1 MMLFTKAHIGFDTEN
16 RFKMKF
22 VSDKKTLLSLI
33 LPAASAASNKS
44 TLPALE
50 GLLFTLKDEV
60 LTVCGY
66 DLEKG
71 VRTTGTVVSIENGAV
86 IINAQ
91 KITSIIRNF
100 PDCDICI
107 ESDDRNMVRISG
119 GMSDFTIHGV
129 TAEAFPNLPQ
139 LGGENHFL
147 ISRPLMKDIINSTV
161 FAVAQSE
168 ARPILTGEL
177 FMIENRTLTC
187 VALDNF
193 RLAMREEKNCIFEND
208 NRFSFV
214 VPGKALT
221 DLAKLLDDSE
231 DPLRVEFT
239 AKYIIFKLDDV
250 VFFSRLLEGE
260 YLDYKRAL
268 PTQNR
273 IFATIDRADFIE
285 SAERASLLV
294 DEKLRTPLK
303 CRFEDNSLNISCNTQ
318 YGKVN
323 DNIRIKKEGD
333 DIEIGFNNRYLL
345 DALRA
350 CKDDKIIASMSTPLM
365 SMIIEPAEKDPDSN
379 YIYLV
384 LPCKLKD

>member
-1 MMLFTKAHIGFDTEN
+1 
-16 RFKMKF
+16 MKF

-50 GLLFTLKDEV
+50 GLLFKLEGETL
-60 LTVCGY
+60 TICGY

-71 VRTTGTVVSIENGAV
+71 VRTTGTVVPMESGSV

-91 KITSIIRNF
+91 KITSIVRNF

-107 ESDDRNMVRISG
+107 ESDDRNMVRITG

-129 TAEAFPNLPQ
+129 TAEAFPNLPI
-139 LGGENHFL
+139 LGGDNSFH

-177 FMIENRTLTC
+177 FMIEDRTLTV

-193 RLAMREEKNCIFEND
+193 RLAMRTEKNCVFD
-208 NRFSFV
+208 NGNSFSFV
-214 VPGKALT
+214 VPGKALS
-221 DLAKLLDDSE
+221 DLAKLLDDSDE
-231 DPLRVEFT
+231 PLRVEFT
-239 AKYIIFKLDDV
+239 AKYIIFKLGDT

-260 YLDYKRAL
+260 YLDYRRAL
-268 PTQNR
+268 PQSNK
-273 IFATIDRADFIE
+273 IFATINRSEFIE

-294 DEKLRTPLK
+294 DEKLRTPLR
-303 CRFEDNSLNISCNTQ
+303 CRFEDNILNISCSTQ
-318 YGKVN
+318 YGSVN
-323 DNIRIKKEGD
+323 DNLRIKKEGD

-350 CKDDKIIASMSTPLM
+350 CRDEKLVTSLSTPLM
-365 SMIIEPAEKDPDSN
+365 SMMIEPAEKDPNSS
-379 YIYLV
+379 YTYLV

>member
-1 MMLFTKAHIGFDTEN
+1 
-16 RFKMKF
+16 MKF

-33 LPAASAASNKS
+33 VPAATAASNKS

-50 GLLFTLKDEV
+50 GLLFKLNGET

-71 VRTTGTVVSIENGAV
+71 VRTIGTVVPMESGAV

-91 KITSIIRNF
+91 KITSIVRNF

-107 ESDDRNMVRISG
+107 ESDERNMVRISG

-129 TAEAFPNLPQ
+129 TAEAFPNLPE
-139 LGGENHFL
+139 LGGDNAFH

-168 ARPILTGEL
+168 ARPILTGML
-177 FMIENRTLTC
+177 FMIENRTLTV

-193 RLAMREEKNCIFEND
+193 RLAMREEKNCVFDND

-231 DPLRVEFT
+231 EPLRVEFT
-239 AKYIIFKLDDV
+239 AKYIIFKIDDT

-268 PTQNR
+268 PTSNR
-273 IFATIDRADFIE
+273 IFAKIDRLSFIE

-294 DEKLRTPLK
+294 DEKLRTPLR

-318 YGKVN
+318 YGTVN
-323 DNIRIKKEGD
+323 DNIRIQKEGD
-333 DIEIGFNNRYLL
+333 DIEIGFNNKYLL

-350 CKDDKIIASMSTPLM
+350 CKDEKIMASMSTPLM
-365 SMIIEPAEKDPDSN
+365 SMIIEPAEKDPNSS
-379 YIYLV
+379 YTYLV

>member
-1 MMLFTKAHIGFDTEN
+1 MPI
-16 RFKMKF
+16 KF

-33 LPAASAASNKS
+33 LPAATAASNKS

-50 GLLFTLKDEV
+50 GLLFTLKDDN

-71 VRTTGTVVSIENGAV
+71 VRTSGTVVPKEDGSI
-86 IINAQ
+86 IINAS
-91 KITSIIRNF
+91 KMVSIVRNF
-100 PDCDICI
+100 PDCDILV
-107 ESDDRNMVRISG
+107 EADDRNMVRISG
-119 GMSDFTIHGV
+119 GMSDFVIHGF
-129 TAEAFPNLPQ
+129 AHEAFPSLPE
-139 LGGENHFL
+139 LGGENSFD

-168 ARPILTGEL
+168 ARPILMGEL
-177 FMIENRTLTC
+177 FMIENRTLTV

-193 RLAMREEKNCIFEND
+193 RLALREEKNCVFNND

-214 VPGKALT
+214 VPGKALS
-221 DLAKLLDDSE
+221 DLARLLDDDE
-231 DPLRVEFT
+231 EPLRVEFT
-239 AKYIIFKLDDV
+239 AKYIIFKLGTT

-273 IFATIDRADFIE
+273 IFATIDRVSFVE

-294 DEKLRTPLK
+294 DEKLRTPLRCK
-303 CRFEDNSLNISCNTQ
+303 FEDGNLNISCNTQ
-318 YGKVN
+318 YGSVN
-323 DNIRIKKEGD
+323 DNLHIDKQGT

-350 CKDDKIIASMSTPLM
+350 CKDDTIKVSLSTPLM
-365 SMIIEPAEKDPDSN
+365 SMVIEPAEKDENSN

>member
-1 MMLFTKAHIGFDTEN
+1 
-16 RFKMKF
+16 MKF
-22 VSDKKTLLSLI
+22 ISDKKTLLSVI
-33 LPAASAASNKS
+33 LPAATAASNKS

-50 GLLFTLKDEV
+50 GLLFALNDDV

-71 VRTTGTVVSIENGAV
+71 VRTSCTVNPVSDGAV

-91 KITSIIRNF
+91 KITSIIKNF
-100 PDCDICI
+100 PECDIVI
-107 ESDDRNMVRISG
+107 ESDERFMVRISG

-129 TAEAFPNLPQ
+129 TPEAFPNLPS
-139 LGGENHFL
+139 LDGENYFN
-147 ISRPLMKDIINSTV
+147 ISRKLMKDIINSTV

-177 FMIENRTLTC
+177 FMIENRTLTV

-193 RLAMREEKNCIFEND
+193 RLALREEKNCVFNNENK
-208 NRFSFV
+208 FSFV
-214 VPGKALT
+214 VPGKAVS
-221 DLAKLLDDSE
+221 DLARLLDDSDE
-231 DPLRVEFT
+231 TLRVEFT

-268 PTQNR
+268 PTQNK
-273 IFATIDRADFIE
+273 IFATIDRAQFIE

-294 DEKLRTPLK
+294 DEKLRTPLR
-303 CRFEDNSLNISCNTQ
+303 CRFEDNNLNISCNTK
-318 YGKVN
+318 YGSVN
-323 DNIRIKKEGD
+323 DNMHIKKQGD

-350 CKDDKIIASMSTPLM
+350 CKDDTVKVSMSTPLM
-365 SMIIEPAEKDPDSN
+365 SMIVEPAEKDPDSN
-379 YIYLV
+379 YLYLV
-384 LPCKLKD
+384 LPVKLKD

>member
-1 MMLFTKAHIGFDTEN
+1 
-16 RFKMKF
+16 MKF
-22 VSDKKTLLSLI
+22 VADKKTLLQLI

-71 VRTTGTVVSIENGAV
+71 VRTKGTVMAMESGAV

-119 GMSDFTIHGV
+119 GMSDFSIHGV
-129 TAEAFPNLPQ
+129 TAEAFPNLPE
-139 LGGENHFL
+139 LGGDNSFN
-147 ISRPLMKDIINSTV
+147 ISRSLMKEIINSTV

-177 FMIENRTLTC
+177 FMIEDRTLTV

-193 RLAMREEKNCIFEND
+193 RLAMREEKNCVFDND

-214 VPGKALT
+214 VPGKALS
-221 DLAKLLDDSE
+221 DLAKLLDDDE
-231 DPLRVEFT
+231 EPLRVEFT
-239 AKYIIFKLDDV
+239 AKYIIFKLGET

-268 PTQNR
+268 PTANR
-273 IFATIDRADFIE
+273 IFATINRADFIE

-294 DEKLRTPLK
+294 DEKLRTPLR

-318 YGKVN
+318 YGSVN
-323 DNIRIKKEGD
+323 DNIKINKEGD
-333 DIEIGFNNRYLL
+333 DIEIGFNNKYLL

-350 CKDDKIIASMSTPLM
+350 CKDEKIKASMSTPLM
-365 SMIIEPAEKDPDSN
+365 SMIIEPAEKDPDSS
-379 YIYLV
+379 YTYLV

>member
-1 MMLFTKAHIGFDTEN
+1 
-16 RFKMKF
+16 MKF
-22 VSDKKTLLSLI
+22 VADKKTLLGLI
-33 LPAASAASNKS
+33 IPAAAAASNKS

-50 GLLFTLKDEV
+50 GLLFRLEGET

-71 VRTTGTVVSIENGAV
+71 VRTKGTVVPIESGAV

-91 KITSIIRNF
+91 KITSIVRNF

-107 ESDDRNMVRISG
+107 ESDNRNMVRITG

-129 TAEAFPNLPQ
+129 TAEAFPNLPT
-139 LGGENHFL
+139 LGGDNSFH
-147 ISRPLMKDIINSTV
+147 ISRPLMKEIINSTV

-177 FMIENRTLTC
+177 FMIEDRTLTV

-193 RLAMREEKNCIFEND
+193 RLAIRTEKNCVFDND

-214 VPGKALT
+214 VPGKALSE
-221 DLAKLLDDSE
+221 LAKLLDDSE
-231 DPLRVEFT
+231 SPLRVEFT
-239 AKYIIFKLDDV
+239 AKYIIFKLDDII
-250 VFFSRLLEGE
+250 FFSRLLEGE
-260 YLDYKRAL
+260 YLDYKKAL

-273 IFATIDRADFIE
+273 IFATIDRSAFIE
-285 SAERASLLV
+285 STERASLLV
-294 DEKLRTPLK
+294 DEKLRTPLRCK
-303 CRFEDNSLNISCNTQ
+303 FENNSLNISCSTQ
-318 YGKVN
+318 YGSVN
-323 DNIRIKKEGD
+323 DNIRIKKEGE

-350 CKDDKIIASMSTPLM
+350 CRDEKITASMSSPLM
-365 SMIIEPAEKDPDSN
+365 SMIIEPAEKDPDSS
-379 YIYLV
+379 YAYLV

>member
-1 MMLFTKAHIGFDTEN
+1 
-16 RFKMKF
+16 MKF
-22 VSDKKTLLSLI
+22 VADKKSLLSMI
-33 LPAASAASNKS
+33 LPAASAASNKT

-50 GLLFTLKDEV
+50 GLLFTLKGDT

-71 VRTTGTVVSIENGAV
+71 VRTMGTVVPMQEGAV

-107 ESDDRNMVRISG
+107 ESDERNMVRITG

-129 TAEAFPNLPQ
+129 TAEVYPGLPE
-139 LGGENHFL
+139 LGGDNAFN
-147 ISRPLMKDIINSTV
+147 ISRSLMKDIISSTV

-177 FMIENRTLTC
+177 FMIENRTLTV

-193 RLAMREEKNCIFEND
+193 RLAMREEKNCVFDND

-214 VPGKALT
+214 VPGRALT
-221 DLAKLLDDSE
+221 DLARLLDDSDE
-231 DPLRVEFT
+231 PLRVEFT
-239 AKYIIFKLDDV
+239 AKYIIFKLGDT

-260 YLDYKRAL
+260 YLDYRRAL
-268 PTQNR
+268 PTQNK
-273 IFATIDRADFIE
+273 IFATINRSEFIE

-294 DEKLRTPLK
+294 DEKLRTPLR

-318 YGKVN
+318 YGSVN

-345 DALRA
+345 DALKA
-350 CKDDKIIASMSTPLM
+350 CKDEKIVASLSTPLM
-365 SMIIEPAEKDPDSN
+365 SMMIEPAEKDGNSN
-379 YIYLV
+379 YTYLV

>member
-1 MMLFTKAHIGFDTEN
+1 
-16 RFKMKF
+16 MKF
-22 VSDKKTLLSLI
+22 ISDKKTLLSLI

-50 GLLFTLKDEV
+50 GLLFTLKGET
-60 LTVCGY
+60 LTICGY

-71 VRTTGTVVSIENGAV
+71 VRTMGTVVAIEEGAV
-86 IINAQ
+86 IINAH
-91 KITSIIRNF
+91 KITSIVRNF

-107 ESDDRNMVRISG
+107 ESDDRNMVHISG
-119 GMSDFTIHGV
+119 GMSDFSIHGV
-129 TAEAFPNLPQ
+129 TAEAFPNLPS
-139 LGGENHFL
+139 LGGDNAFH

-177 FMIENRTLTC
+177 FMIENRTLTV

-193 RLAMREEKNCIFEND
+193 RLAMREEKNCVFDND

-214 VPGKALT
+214 VPGKSLN
-221 DLAKLLDDSE
+221 DLARLLDDSE
-231 DPLRVEFT
+231 EPLRVEFT
-239 AKYIIFKLDDV
+239 AKYIIFKLDNII
-250 VFFSRLLEGE
+250 FFSRLLEGE

-268 PTQNR
+268 PTMNR
-273 IFATIDRADFIE
+273 IFATIDRSDFIE

-294 DEKLRTPLK
+294 DEKLRTPLRCK
-303 CRFEDNSLNISCNTQ
+303 FEDNKLNISCTTQ
-318 YGKVN
+318 YGSVN
-323 DNIRIKKEGD
+323 DNIMIEKEGD

-350 CKDDKIIASMSTPLM
+350 CKDDKIVASMSTPLM
-365 SMIIEPAEKDPDSN
+365 SMIIEPAEKDENSS
-379 YIYLV
+379 YTYLV

>member
-1 MMLFTKAHIGFDTEN
+1 
-16 RFKMKF
+16 MKF
-22 VSDKKTLLSLI
+22 IADKKTLLSLI
-33 LPAASAASNKS
+33 LPAATAASNKT

-50 GLLFTLKDEV
+50 GLLFTLKDDV

-71 VRTTGTVVSIENGAV
+71 VRTMGNVTPMQEGSV

-91 KITSIIRNF
+91 KITSIVRNF

-107 ESDDRNMVRISG
+107 ESDDRNMVRITG
-119 GMSDFTIHGV
+119 GTSDFSIHGV
-129 TAEAFPNLPQ
+129 TAEVFPGLPE
-139 LGGENHFL
+139 LGGDNAFE
-147 ISRPLMKDIINSTV
+147 ISRSLMKDIISSTV

-177 FMIENRTLTC
+177 FMIENRTLTV

-193 RLAMREEKNCIFEND
+193 RLAMREEKNCVFKND

-214 VPGKALT
+214 VPGKALN
-221 DLAKLLDDSE
+221 DLSKLLDDSDE
-231 DPLRVEFT
+231 PLRVEFT
-239 AKYIIFKLDDV
+239 AKYIIFKIDNT

-260 YLDYKRAL
+260 YLDYRRAL
-268 PTQNR
+268 PSSNR
-273 IFATIDRADFIE
+273 IFATISRAEFIE

-294 DEKLRTPLK
+294 DEKLRTPLRCK
-303 CRFEDNSLNISCNTQ
+303 FEDNSLNISCNTQ
-318 YGKVN
+318 YGSVN
-323 DNIRIKKEGD
+323 DNIRIKKDGD

-350 CKDDKIIASMSTPLM
+350 CKDEKIVASLSTPLM
-365 SMIIEPAEKDPDSN
+365 SMMIEPAEKDENSN

>member
-1 MMLFTKAHIGFDTEN
+1 
-16 RFKMKF
+16 MKF

-50 GLLFTLKDEV
+50 GLLFTLRGET

-71 VRTTGTVVSIENGAV
+71 VRTMGEVVAMQEGAV

-91 KITSIIRNF
+91 KITSIVRNF
-100 PDCDICI
+100 PDCEICI
-107 ESDDRNMVRISG
+107 ESDEKNMVRISG
-119 GMSDFTIHGV
+119 GMSDFSIHGV
-129 TAEAFPNLPQ
+129 TAEAFPNLPD
-139 LGGENHFL
+139 LGGENAFH

-177 FMIENRTLTC
+177 FMIENRTLTV

-193 RLAMREEKNCIFEND
+193 RLAMREEKNCVFDND

-214 VPGKALT
+214 VPGKALS

-231 DPLRVEFT
+231 EPLRVEFT
-239 AKYIIFKLDDV
+239 AKYIIFKLDNT

-268 PTQNR
+268 PTQNK
-273 IFATIDRADFIE
+273 IFATIDRHSFIE

-294 DEKLRTPLK
+294 DEKLRTPLRCK
-303 CRFEDNSLNISCNTQ
+303 FEDNSLNISCNTQ
-318 YGKVN
+318 YGSVN
-323 DNIRIKKEGD
+323 DNLKIQKEGD

-365 SMIIEPAEKDPDSN
+365 SMIIEPAEKDPDSS
-379 YIYLV
+379 YTYLV

>member
-1 MMLFTKAHIGFDTEN
+1 
-16 RFKMKF
+16 MKF

-50 GLLFTLKDEV
+50 GLLFNLRGDV
-60 LTVCGY
+60 LTICGY

-71 VRTTGTVVSIENGAV
+71 VRTMGNVVAMQEGSV

-91 KITSIIRNF
+91 KITSIVRNF
-100 PDCDICI
+100 PNCDICI
-107 ESDDRNMVRISG
+107 ESDDKNMVRISG

-129 TAEAFPNLPQ
+129 TAEAFPNLPE
-139 LGGENHFL
+139 LGGDNAFH

-177 FMIENRTLTC
+177 FMIENRTLTV

-193 RLAMREEKNCIFEND
+193 RLAMREEKNCVFDND

-214 VPGKALT
+214 VPGKALS

-231 DPLRVEFT
+231 EPLRVEFT
-239 AKYIIFKLDDV
+239 AKYIIFKLDDT

-273 IFATIDRADFIE
+273 IFATIDRSAFIE

-294 DEKLRTPLK
+294 DEKLRTPLRCK
-303 CRFEDNSLNISCNTQ
+303 FEDNSLNISCNTQ
-318 YGKVN
+318 YGSVN
-323 DNIRIKKEGD
+323 DNLKIEKEGD

-350 CKDDKIIASMSTPLM
+350 CKDEKIVASMSTPLM
-365 SMIIEPAEKDPDSN
+365 SMIIEPAEKDPDSS
-379 YIYLV
+379 YTYLV

>member
-1 MMLFTKAHIGFDTEN
+1 
-16 RFKMKF
+16 MKF

-33 LPAASAASNKS
+33 IPAASAASNKS

-71 VRTTGTVVSIENGAV
+71 VRTMGTVIPMESGAV
-86 IINAQ
+86 IVNAQ

-107 ESDDRNMVRISG
+107 ESDNRNMVRITG

-129 TAEAFPNLPQ
+129 TAEAFPNLPD
-139 LGGENHFL
+139 LGGENGFHIF
-147 ISRPLMKDIINSTV
+147 RPLMKDIINSTV

-177 FMIENRTLTC
+177 FMVENGTLTV

-193 RLAMREEKNCIFEND
+193 RLAIREEKNCVFN
-208 NRFSFV
+208 NNNKFSFV
-214 VPGKALT
+214 VPGRALS
-221 DLAKLLDDSE
+221 DLAKLLDDSDE
-231 DPLRVEFT
+231 PLIVEFT
-239 AKYIIFKLDDV
+239 AKYIIFKLDDT

-268 PTQNR
+268 PTNNR
-273 IFATIDRADFIE
+273 IFAKINRADFIE

-294 DEKLRTPLK
+294 DEKLRTPLRCK
-303 CRFEDNSLNISCNTQ
+303 FEDGSLNISCNTQ
-318 YGKVN
+318 YGSVN
-323 DNIRIKKEGD
+323 DNIKIKKEGE

-350 CKDDKIIASMSTPLM
+350 CKDEDIRVSMSTPLM
-365 SMIIEPAEKDPDSN
+365 AMIIEPAEKDENSN
-379 YIYLV
+379 YTYLV

>member
-1 MMLFTKAHIGFDTEN
+1 
-16 RFKMKF
+16 MKF
-22 VSDKKTLLSLI
+22 VSDKKTLLSMI
-33 LPAASAASNKS
+33 MPAASAASNKS

-50 GLLFTLKDEV
+50 GLLFTLKGDT

-71 VRTTGTVVSIENGAV
+71 VRTMGKVVSMEEGAV

-107 ESDDRNMVRISG
+107 ETNDRNMVRISG
-119 GMSDFTIHGV
+119 GMSDFSIHGIL
-129 TAEAFPNLPQ
+129 AEAFPNLPV
-139 LGGENHFL
+139 LGGENSFN
-147 ISRPLMKDIINSTV
+147 ISRSLMKEIINTTV

-177 FMIENRTLTC
+177 FMIENRTLTV

-193 RLAMREEKNCIFEND
+193 RLAMREEKGCIFNND
-208 NRFSFV
+208 NRFSFI
-214 VPGKALT
+214 VPGKALS
-221 DLAKLLDDSE
+221 DLAKLLDDSDE
-231 DPLRVEFT
+231 PLTVEFT
-239 AKYIIFKLDDV
+239 AKYIIFKIDDT

-260 YLDYKRAL
+260 YLDYRRAL
-268 PTQNR
+268 PTQNK
-273 IFATIDRADFIE
+273 IFATVDRAAFIE

-318 YGKVN
+318 YGTVN
-323 DNIRIKKEGD
+323 DNIKIRKEGD
-333 DIEIGFNNRYLL
+333 DIEIGFNNRFLL

-350 CKDDKIIASMSTPLM
+350 CKDDEIVISMSTPLM
-365 SMIIEPAEKDPDSN
+365 SMIIEPAEKDENSS
-379 YIYLV
+379 YTYLV
-384 LPCKLKD
+384 LPVKLKDS

>member
-1 MMLFTKAHIGFDTEN
+1 M
-16 RFKMKF
+16 RF

-33 LPAASAASNKS
+33 IPASTAASNKS

-50 GLLFTLKDEV
+50 GLLFTLYGDN

-71 VRTTGTVVSIENGAV
+71 VRTSGTVVPGTDGSV

-91 KITSIIRNF
+91 KITSIIKNL
-100 PDCDICI
+100 PECDISI
-107 ESDDRNMVRISG
+107 ESDERNMVHITG

-129 TAEAFPNLPQ
+129 TPEAFPNLPS
-139 LGGENHFL
+139 LGGENSFK
-147 ISRPLMKDIINSTV
+147 ISKSLMKDIINSTV

-177 FMIENRTLTC
+177 FIVADRTLTV

-193 RLAMREEKNCIFEND
+193 RMAMRTEKNCIFDND
-208 NRFSFV
+208 NEFSFV
-214 VPGKALT
+214 VPGKALS
-221 DLAKLLDDSE
+221 DLARLLDDDE
-231 DPLRVEFT
+231 DPLVVEFT
-239 AKYIIFKLDDV
+239 AKYIIFKLGDT
-250 VFFSRLLEGE
+250 VFFSRLLDGE

-268 PTQNR
+268 PTNNK
-273 IFATIDRADFIE
+273 IFATIDRARFIE

-294 DEKLRTPLK
+294 DEKLRTPLR
-303 CRFEDNSLNISCNTQ
+303 CRFEDGNLNISCNTQ
-318 YGKVN
+318 YGSVN
-323 DNIRIKKEGD
+323 DNLRIVKQGE

-350 CKDDKIIASMSTPLM
+350 CKDDKIRVSMSTPLM
-365 SMIIEPAEKDPDSN
+365 SMIVEADEKDPDSS
-379 YIYLV
+379 YTYLV
-384 LPCKLKD
+384 LPVKLKDQ

>member
-1 MMLFTKAHIGFDTEN
+1 
-16 RFKMKF
+16 MKF

-33 LPAASAASNKS
+33 IPAASASSNKS

-50 GLLFTLKDEV
+50 GVLFTLKGET

-71 VRTTGTVVSIENGAV
+71 VRTIGTVVPMEDGAV

-107 ESDDRNMVRISG
+107 ESDNRNMVRITG

-129 TAEAFPNLPQ
+129 TAEAFPNLPD
-139 LGGENHFL
+139 LGGDNAFH

-177 FMIENRTLTC
+177 FMIENHTLTV

-193 RLAMREEKNCIFEND
+193 RLAIREEKNCVFDND

-214 VPGKALT
+214 VPGKALS
-221 DLAKLLDDSE
+221 DLAKLLDDSDE
-231 DPLRVEFT
+231 PLRVEFT
-239 AKYIIFKLDDV
+239 AKYIIFKLDDII
-250 VFFSRLLEGE
+250 FFSRLLDGE

-268 PTQNR
+268 PTNNK
-273 IFATIDRADFIE
+273 IFAKIDRSAFIE

-294 DEKLRTPLK
+294 DEKLRTPLRCK
-303 CRFEDNSLNISCNTQ
+303 FEDNRLNISCSTQ
-318 YGKVN
+318 YGSVN
-323 DNIRIKKEGD
+323 DNIKITKDGD

-350 CKDDKIIASMSTPLM
+350 CKDKYILASMSTPLM
-365 SMIIEPAEKDPDSN
+365 SMIIEPAEKDPNSS
-379 YIYLV
+379 YTYLV

>member
-1 MMLFTKAHIGFDTEN
+1 
-16 RFKMKF
+16 MKF
-22 VSDKKTLLSLI
+22 LTDKKTLLSML
-33 LPAASAASNKS
+33 LPAASAASNKT

-50 GLLFTLKDEV
+50 GLLFTLKGDV

-71 VRTTGTVVSIENGAV
+71 VRTIGTVVPMKEGSV

-100 PDCDICI
+100 PDCEICI
-107 ESDDRNMVRISG
+107 ESDERNMVRITG

-129 TAEAFPNLPQ
+129 TSEVYPGLPE
-139 LGGENHFL
+139 LGGNNGFE
-147 ISRPLMKDIINSTV
+147 ISSALMKDIINSTV

-177 FMIENRTLTC
+177 FMIENGTLTV

-193 RLAMREEKNCIFEND
+193 RLAMREEKNCIFNNG
-208 NRFSFV
+208 NRLSFV
-214 VPGKALT
+214 VPGKSLS
-221 DLAKLLDDSE
+221 DLAKLLDDSD
-231 DPLRVEFT
+231 DPIRIEFT
-239 AKYIIFKLDDV
+239 AKYIIFKIKET

-260 YLDYKRAL
+260 YLDYRRAL
-268 PTQNR
+268 PQSNK
-273 IFATIDRADFIE
+273 IFATINKSEFIE

-294 DEKLRTPLK
+294 DEKLRTPLR
-303 CRFEDNSLNISCNTQ
+303 CRFEDNSLNISCSTQ
-318 YGKVN
+318 YGSVN
-323 DNIRIKKEGD
+323 DNIKIKKEGD

-350 CKDDKIIASMSTPLM
+350 CRDEKIVASLSTPLM
-365 SMIIEPAEKDPDSN
+365 SMMIEPLEKDENSS
-379 YIYLV
+379 YTYLV

>member
-1 MMLFTKAHIGFDTEN
+1 MPI
-16 RFKMKF
+16 KF

-33 LPAASAASNKS
+33 LPAATAASNKS

-50 GLLFTLKDEV
+50 GLLFTLKDDN

-71 VRTTGTVVSIENGAV
+71 VRTSGTVVPKEDGSI
-86 IINAQ
+86 IINAS
-91 KITSIIRNF
+91 KMVSIVRNF
-100 PDCDICI
+100 PDCDILV
-107 ESDDRNMVRISG
+107 EADDRNMVRISG
-119 GMSDFTIHGV
+119 GMSDFVIHGF
-129 TAEAFPNLPQ
+129 AHEAFPSLPE
-139 LGGENHFL
+139 LGGENSFD

-168 ARPILTGEL
+168 ARPILMGEL
-177 FMIENRTLTC
+177 FMIENRTLTV

-193 RLAMREEKNCIFEND
+193 RLALREEKNCVFNND

-214 VPGKALT
+214 VPGKALS
-221 DLAKLLDDSE
+221 DLARLLDDDE
-231 DPLRVEFT
+231 EPLRVEFT
-239 AKYIIFKLDDV
+239 AKYIIFKLGTT

-273 IFATIDRADFIE
+273 IFATIDRVSFVE

-294 DEKLRTPLK
+294 DEKLRTPLRCK
-303 CRFEDNSLNISCNTQ
+303 FEDGNLNISCNTQ
-318 YGKVN
+318 YGSVN
-323 DNIRIKKEGD
+323 DNLHIDKQGT

-350 CKDDKIIASMSTPLM
+350 CKDDTIKVSLSTPLM
-365 SMIIEPAEKDPDSN
+365 SMVIEPAEKDENSS

>member
-1 MMLFTKAHIGFDTEN
+1 
-16 RFKMKF
+16 MKF
-22 VSDKKTLLSLI
+22 VADKKTLLSMVI
-33 LPAASAASNKS
+33 PAASAASNKT

-50 GLLFTLKDEV
+50 GLLFTLKGDT
-60 LTVCGY
+60 LTICGY

-71 VRTTGTVVSIENGAV
+71 VRTMGTVMPMQEGAV

-100 PDCDICI
+100 PDGDICI
-107 ESDDRNMVRISG
+107 ESDDRNMVRITG
-119 GMSDFTIHGV
+119 GMSDFSIHGV
-129 TAEAFPNLPQ
+129 TAEVYPSLPE
-139 LGGENHFL
+139 LGGENAFN
-147 ISRPLMKDIINSTV
+147 ISRALMKDIINSTV

-177 FMIENRTLTC
+177 FMIENRTLTV

-193 RLAMREEKNCIFEND
+193 RLAMREEKNCVFDND
-208 NRFSFV
+208 NKFSFV
-214 VPGKALT
+214 VPGKALS
-221 DLAKLLDDSE
+221 DLTKLLDDSDE
-231 DPLRVEFT
+231 PLRVEFT
-239 AKYIIFKLDDV
+239 AKYIIFKIDDT

-260 YLDYKRAL
+260 YLDYRRAL

-273 IFATIDRADFIE
+273 IFATIDKADFIE

-294 DEKLRTPLK
+294 DEKLRTPLRCK
-303 CRFEDNSLNISCNTQ
+303 FEDNILNISCNTQ
-318 YGKVN
+318 YGSVN
-323 DNIRIKKEGD
+323 DNLRIKKEGD

-350 CKDDKIIASMSTPLM
+350 CRDDKIVASLSTPLM
-365 SMIIEPAEKDPDSN
+365 SMMIEPAEKDENSS
-379 YIYLV
+379 YTYLV

>member
-1 MMLFTKAHIGFDTEN
+1 
-16 RFKMKF
+16 MKF

-33 LPAASAASNKS
+33 LPAASASSNKS

-50 GLLFTLKDEV
+50 GLLFTLKGEV

-71 VRTTGTVVSIENGAV
+71 VRTIGTVVPMVDGAV

-107 ESDDRNMVRISG
+107 ESDNRNMVHITG
-119 GMSDFTIHGV
+119 GMSEFTIHGV
-129 TAEAFPNLPQ
+129 TAEAFPNLPE
-139 LGGENHFL
+139 LGGENSFN
-147 ISRPLMKDIINSTV
+147 ISRTLMKEIINSTV

-177 FMIENRTLTC
+177 FMIENRTLTV

-193 RLAMREEKNCIFEND
+193 RLAMREEKNCVFDND

-214 VPGKALT
+214 VPGKALS

-231 DPLRVEFT
+231 EPLRVEFT
-239 AKYIIFKLDDV
+239 AKYIIFKIDET

-268 PTQNR
+268 PTANK
-273 IFATIDRADFIE
+273 IFAKIDRAAFIE

-294 DEKLRTPLK
+294 DEKLRTPLRCK
-303 CRFEDNSLNISCNTQ
+303 FEDNSLNISCSTQ
-318 YGKVN
+318 YGTVN
-323 DNIRIKKEGD
+323 DNIKIKKEGE

-350 CKDDKIIASMSTPLM
+350 CKDEYIMASMSTPLM
-365 SMIIEPAEKDPDSN
+365 SMIIEPAEKNPDSN
-379 YIYLV
+379 YAYLV

>member
-1 MMLFTKAHIGFDTEN
+1 MPI
-16 RFKMKF
+16 KF

-33 LPAASAASNKS
+33 LPAATAASNKS

-50 GLLFTLKDEV
+50 GLLFTLKDDN

-71 VRTTGTVVSIENGAV
+71 VRTSGTVVPKEDGSI
-86 IINAQ
+86 IINAS
-91 KITSIIRNF
+91 KMVSIVRNF
-100 PDCDICI
+100 PDCDILV
-107 ESDDRNMVRISG
+107 EADDRNMVRISG
-119 GMSDFTIHGV
+119 GMSDFVIHGF
-129 TAEAFPNLPQ
+129 AHEAFPSLPE
-139 LGGENHFL
+139 LGGENSFD

-168 ARPILTGEL
+168 ARPILMGEL
-177 FMIENRTLTC
+177 FMIENRTLTV

-193 RLAMREEKNCIFEND
+193 RLALREEKNCVFNND

-214 VPGKALT
+214 VPGKALS
-221 DLAKLLDDSE
+221 DLARLLDDDE
-231 DPLRVEFT
+231 EPLRVEFT
-239 AKYIIFKLDDV
+239 AKYIIFKLGTT

-273 IFATIDRADFIE
+273 IFATIDRVSFVE

-294 DEKLRTPLK
+294 DEKLRTPLRCK
-303 CRFEDNSLNISCNTQ
+303 FEEGNLNISCNTQ
-318 YGKVN
+318 YGSVN
-323 DNIRIKKEGD
+323 DNLHIDKQGT

-350 CKDDKIIASMSTPLM
+350 CKDDTIKVSLSTPLM
-365 SMIIEPAEKDPDSN
+365 SMVIEPAEKDENSN

>member
-1 MMLFTKAHIGFDTEN
+1 
-16 RFKMKF
+16 MKF

-33 LPAASAASNKS
+33 IPASSASSNKS

-50 GLLFTLKDEV
+50 GLLFTLRGET

-71 VRTTGTVVSIENGAV
+71 VRTIGTVINMEDGAV

-91 KITSIIRNF
+91 KITSIIKNF

-107 ESDDRNMVRISG
+107 ESDNRNMVRISG

-129 TAEAFPNLPQ
+129 TAEAFPNLPD
-139 LGGENHFL
+139 LGGDNAFN
-147 ISRPLMKDIINSTV
+147 ISRGLMKDLINSTV

-177 FMIENRTLTC
+177 FMIENRTLTV

-193 RLAMREEKNCIFEND
+193 RLAIREEKKCIFDND
-208 NRFSFV
+208 NRFQFI

-221 DLAKLLDDSE
+221 DLARLLDDS
-231 DPLRVEFT
+231 DKPLRVEFT
-239 AKYIIFKLDDV
+239 AKYIIFKIDDV
-250 VFFSRLLEGE
+250 IFFSRLLEGE

-268 PTQNR
+268 PTNNK
-273 IFATIDRADFIE
+273 IFAKIKRSEFIE

-294 DEKLRTPLK
+294 DEKLRTPLRCK
-303 CRFEDNSLNISCNTQ
+303 FENNKLNISCNTQ
-318 YGKVN
+318 YGTVN
-323 DNIRIKKEGD
+323 DNIKIEKEGD

-350 CKDDKIIASMSTPLM
+350 CKDDTILASMSTSLM
-365 SMIIEPAEKDPDSN
+365 AMIIEPAEKDENSN
-379 YIYLV
+379 YTYLV